1 MESDSLEFGNDLY
14 HIQFD
19 SGAPFKEF
27 GHGYRFTLIEAVDNC
42 PEYLIN
48 IQVLTR

>member
-1 MESDSLEFGNDLY
+1 MEDQSLEFGNDLY
-14 HIQFD
+14 SVKFD
-19 SGAPFKEF
+19 SGTPIKEF
-27 GHGYRFTLIEAVDNC
+27 GHRYRFTLIEAVDDC